1 MIFQGSASRPCN
13 AKIFKVWTREKLHH
27 FQKNK
32 PMVSLG
38 QASHELWR
46 GVGLNVWKR
55 GCGCV
60 FKLFFI
66 IIKI

>member
-1 MIFQGSASRPCN
+1 MIFQGSASRTCN

-46 GVGLNVWKR
+46 GVGLKDLVSAA
-55 GCGCV
+55 
-60 FKLFFI
+60 
-66 IIKI
+66 